1 MNEKQ
6 KEILDKIFNVYDSTD
21 DKYIELEA
29 WTDGGVDMIIDIDK
43 NKDIIDEL
51 ETYIDNFD
59 IDEEIELYREDKRYK
74 DAFTI
79 RESLND
85 FESWLSY
92 IEQIKNELKE
102 VK

>member
-6 KEILDKIFNVYDSTD
+6 REILENNFYVYEQDN
-21 DKYIELEA
+21 YIELEA
-29 WTDGGVDMIIDIDK
+29 WTDGGVDMIIDIHSDK
-43 NKDIIDEL
+43 ELIEEL
-51 ETYIDNFD
+51 EDYVNFFD
-59 IDEEIELYREDKRYK
+59 IDEEIELHREGKDYR

-85 FESWLSY
+85 FENWLKWVKDI
-92 IEQIKNELKE
+92 IEQLKA